1 MLQQIAN
8 LNVQMLK
15 LDHETLVNKK
25 LKREIDIAKKHE
37 EETLER
43 KRTMIEQSRKQ
54 ALEIEK

>member
-25 LKREIDIAKKHE
+25 LKREISVAKRHE
-37 EETLER
+37 EETLKR
-43 KRTMIEQSRKQ
+43 KKTMIEQSRKQ

>member
-25 LKREIDIAKKHE
+25 LRREIDIAKRHE
-37 EETLER
+37 QETLER
-43 KRTMIEQSRKQ
+43 KRTMIEQSRK
-54 ALEIEK
+54 